1 MVKHVSYDCK
11 CKFNSTTCNS
21 NQKWNNDK
29 CLYECKKYL
38 TCKKDYSW
46 NPSACVCEKS
56 KYLKRIVDDSVIVCD
71 YILNVTDSVSI
82 NVTNAISRNVTSTM

>member
-1 MVKHVSYDCK
+1 MFHMIVNANSVVQLVIQIRNGIMINVYTSVKK
-11 CKFNSTTCNS
+11 
-21 NQKWNNDK
+21 
-29 CLYECKKYL
+29 
-38 TCKKDYSW
+38 CKKDYSW

-82 NVTNAISRNVTSTM
+82 NVTNAISRNVTSTI